1 MPTRRPLVPRLF
13 RAGLPAAALLLSAG
27 CFHAVVTTGRP
38 AGPEVIVRPW
48 ASSFLFGLVPP
59 EIIDAGAQ
67 CPGGVAR
74 IETQHRF
81 LNSLVGIVTVGIYT
95 PMTITATCAGPG
107 PSRSAS
113 IASGDSGRAK

>member
-1 MPTRRPLVPRLF
+1 MLLVT
-13 RAGLPAAALLLSAG
+13 AA

-59 EIIDAGAQ
+59 EITDAGAH

-74 IETQHRF
+74 VETQHSF
-81 LNSLVGIVTVGIYT
+81 LNTLVSIATVGIYT
-95 PMTITATCAGPG
+95 PMTISATCAGPG

-113 IASGDSGRAK
+113 IASGDSGLAK